1 MARGR
6 TIKYPPKR
14 GKLKRSEMKRAVW
27 EVFHGKDA
35 SPTAKR
41 SNRATTITVGRDAKT
56 GRFVSPNNAESQT
69 DNVVVQTIRRPK
81 TKK

>member
-1 MARGR
+1 MPKGR

-27 EVFHGKDA
+27 EVFHGKSA
-35 SPTAKR
+35 SRSTNR

-56 GRFVSPNNAESQT
+56 GRFVSPKNAKSQT

-81 TKK
+81 RTK